1 MRFIPKVK
9 EPIVESVT
17 VTEAE
22 VNPLETNGV
31 DLSYDEQYKQ
41 AILRAIGSETSAHVE
56 YDQILALE
64 PHVSTKALVDLFHD
78 TLIDIR
84 DEEMKHIAQLTTKIS
99 EVPEMKASFEAG
111 EEEAETGEDKE
122 TSNQDE
128 TKEETEEN
136 EKEEVK
142 ESVELLTE
150 AVQTNRLYD
159 TYTIS
164 QIIADKLGLN
174 DKQYEIIEDMF
185 RYADDELEAGEVD
198 SYLVKISEYFRISDH
213 KLEEIENAIIAS
225 NDPIADRKSEFADD
239 IQSDIYDIENTIEKV
254 SSIAAKEKLYSVIE
268 YLKNLEYNG
277 EKEVGWSVRHS
288 MFGSRN
294 PKKRIVA

>member
-1 MRFIPKVK
+1 MRFIPKIK
-9 EPIVESVT
+9 EPVVESVT

-41 AILRAIGSETSAHVE
+41 AILKAIGSETSAHVE

-122 TSNQDE
+122 ASNQ
-128 TKEETEEN
+128 EETEEN
-136 EKEEVK
+136 EKEGVK

-150 AVQTNRLYD
+150 AVQINRSYE
-159 TYTIS
+159 TYNIS
-164 QIIADKLGLN
+164 RIIADKLGLN
-174 DKQYEIIEDMF
+174 DKQYEIIEDIF
-185 RYADDELEAGEVD
+185 RYADDELEASEVD
-198 SYLVKISEYFRISDH
+198 SYLAKVAKYFRISNH

-225 NDPIADRKSEFADD
+225 ENPMGDRKEEFYDD
-239 IQSDIYDIENTIEKV
+239 IYSDIYHIEDTIEKV
-254 SSIAAKEKLYSVIE
+254 SSVAAKEKLYSVIE
-268 YLKNLEYNG
+268 YLKKLEYNG
-277 EKEVGWSVRHS
+277 EKDVGWSVRHA
-288 MFGSRN
+288 MFGGKN

>member
-41 AILRAIGSETSAHVE
+41 AILKAIGSETSAHVE

-128 TKEETEEN
+128 TEEETEEN

-142 ESVELLTE
+142 ESVKLLTE

-185 RYADDELEAGEVD
+185 RYADDELEASEVD
-198 SYLVKISEYFRISDH
+198 SYLAKVSEYFRISDH

-288 MFGSRN
+288 MFGGRN

>member
-1 MRFIPKVK
+1 MRFIPKIK
-9 EPIVESVT
+9 ELVVESVT

-41 AILRAIGSETSAHVE
+41 AILKAIGSETSAHVE

-128 TKEETEEN
+128 TEEETEEN

-198 SYLVKISEYFRISDH
+198 SYLVKISEYFRISEH

-268 YLKNLEYNG
+268 YLKKLEYNG

-288 MFGSRN
+288 MFGGRN

>member
-1 MRFIPKVK
+1 MRFIPKIK
-9 EPIVESVT
+9 EPVVESVT

-41 AILRAIGSETSAHVE
+41 AILKAIGSETSAHVE

-128 TKEETEEN
+128 TEEETEEN

-198 SYLVKISEYFRISDH
+198 SYLVKISEYFRISEH

-268 YLKNLEYNG
+268 YLKKLEYNG

-288 MFGSRN
+288 MFGGRN